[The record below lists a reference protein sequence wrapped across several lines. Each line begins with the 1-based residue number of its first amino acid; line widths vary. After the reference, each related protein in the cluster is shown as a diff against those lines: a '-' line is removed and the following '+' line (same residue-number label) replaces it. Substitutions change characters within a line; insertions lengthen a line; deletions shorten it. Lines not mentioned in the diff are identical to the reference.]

1 MTTRHETA
9 PARARRPWSA
19 HPLWQVGL
27 GSAVLAAVASL
38 LVYAIA
44 RAVGVPMEL
53 TEVFEDHFARMPVR
67 NMAFAALLDGGVSGT
82 VLAVACRRW
91 TSRPRRYFLV
101 LTGIGFL
108 ASFAFPIVSDAT
120 TATKVALSI
129 GHVVVAAIIVPA
141 LAAALP
147 SRRPP
152 RQWVRR

>member
-1 MTTRHETA
+1 MTVRHETTA
-9 PARARRPWSA
+9 VRGHRPWTA
-19 HPLWQVGL
+19 RPLWQIGL
-27 GSAVLAAVASL
+27 GSAVLAAGASL

-53 TEVFEDHFARMPVR
+53 TEVFEDQFRRMPVQ
-67 NMAFAALLDGGVSGT
+67 NMAFAALLDGGMSGT
-82 VLAVACRRW
+82 VLAVLCRRW
-91 TSRPRRYFLV
+91 ARRPRLYFLV

-108 ASFAFPIVSDAT
+108 ASFVLPIVSDAT

-147 SRRPP
+147 RGTTRLG
-152 RQWVRR
+152 

>member
-9 PARARRPWSA
+9 PGAVRRSWTAR
-19 HPLWQVGL
+19 PLWQVGL
-27 GSAVLAAVASL
+27 GSAVLAAAASL

-53 TEVFEDHFARMPVR
+53 TEVFEDHFARMPVQ
-67 NMAFAALLDGGVSGT
+67 NMAFSALLDGGVSGT
-82 VLAVACRRW
+82 VLALVCRRW
-91 TSRPRRYFLV
+91 TRRPRLYFLI

-108 ASFAFPIVSDAT
+108 ASFAFPIYSDAT
-120 TATKVALSI
+120 TATKIALSI

-147 SRRPP
+147 LRTTRRG
-152 RQWVRR
+152 